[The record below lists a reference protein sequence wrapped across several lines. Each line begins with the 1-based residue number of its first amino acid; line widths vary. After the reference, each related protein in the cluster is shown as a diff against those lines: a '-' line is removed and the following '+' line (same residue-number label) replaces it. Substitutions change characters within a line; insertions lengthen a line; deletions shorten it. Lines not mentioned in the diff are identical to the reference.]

1 MQEIEEDSQTVDCLS
16 PDGKIV
22 ALIKIEVFGK
32 RANEQARNS
41 SLIKIEESKAKEF
54 GEARIQIREHGRY
67 RYEIK
72 SEGQNLILR
81 ETSEVIPDSN
91 PERGAIEPSD
101 HCGRLTLKWFTKT
114 AGPADCIRGSRSSI
128 AHRRLSQRLPGY
140 AQRDRPKKLGLIGR
154 QQDFHQSQARRVN
167 QGSVPS

>member
-22 ALIKIEVFGK
+22 ALVKIEVFGK

-41 SLIKIEESKAKEF
+41 SLIQLEESKAKEF

-72 SEGQNLILR
+72 SEDQNLILR

-101 HCGRLTLKWFTKT
+101 HCGRLTLEVVHKDAPDLPIAF
-114 AGPADCIRGSRSSI
+114 GEVEVRSI
-128 AHRRLSQRLPGY
+128 KVGY
-140 AQRDRPKKLGLIGR
+140 RKDYRVCSTRSPEEARPYW
-154 QQDFHQSQARRVN
+154 
-167 QGSVPS
+167 